1 VEIEF
6 DKMQGCGNDFLVIDR
21 LAHAHP
27 HVLSATDVQ
36 RLGDRR
42 LGVGFDQLLIIDP
55 PPPHGTGPWPDRRFA
70 AAYRIFNADG
80 TSAGQ
85 CGNGARCIA
94 ALLHERHGA
103 GTAFHMLSPA
113 GPVAARIEDDGTV
126 AVSMGLPDT
135 APSTFP
141 AGAAPD
147 GAGGLVLDVNGETV
161 TLRAVSMGNPHA
173 VLMVDDLDRTPVA
186 RLGAALQQHRA
197 FPDGVNVSFLQP
209 VSRHDGRLRVVERGV
224 GETPACGS
232 GACAAAVAGMLAGM
246 FADSVALALPGGR
259 LVISW
264 RGPGEDV
271 WLRGAATRVFK
282 GQITL

>member
-1 VEIEF
+1 MELDF

-21 LAHAHP
+21 LAHP
-27 HVLSATDVQ
+27 HVDDLSSTVVQ
-36 RLGDRR
+36 RLADRR
-42 LGVGFDQLLIIDP
+42 LGVGFDQLLVVEP
-55 PPPHGTGPWPDRRFA
+55 APTQGGATWPGRRFA
-70 AAYRIFNADG
+70 ATYRIFNADG
-80 TSAGQ
+80 TSARQ

-103 GTAFHMLSPA
+103 GTAFDMLSPA

-126 AVSMGLPDT
+126 AVSMGVPDT

-141 AGAAPD
+141 VGAGPG
-147 GAGGLVLDVNGETV
+147 GAGGQVLDVNGETV
-161 TLRAVSMGNPHA
+161 TLRAISMGNPHA
-173 VLMVDDLDRTPVA
+173 VLMVDDLDRAPVA
-186 RLGAALQQHRA
+186 RLGAALQRHGA
-197 FPDGVNVSFLQP
+197 FPAGVNVGFLQP

-232 GACAAAVAGMLAGM
+232 GACAAAVAGMLAGA